1 MKKIILTTI
10 IPLLI
15 VFPIA
20 IFIGIKQYTVKVP
33 NGQTI
38 FTTEFGIYQQYWY
51 LVLIAVIALTYMKY
65 IAPKIFKD

>member
-15 VFPIA
+15 FFPIA
-20 IFIGIKQYTVKVP
+20 IFIGIKQYTIEVP

-38 FTTEFGIYQQYWY
+38 FTAKIGILQQYWY
-51 LVLIAVIALTYMKY
+51 SVLIAVISVIHMKF

>member
-15 VFPIA
+15 FFPIA
-20 IFIGIKQYTVKVP
+20 IFIGIKQYTIEVP

-38 FTTEFGIYQQYWY
+38 FTAKIGILQQYWY
-51 LVLIAVIALTYMKY
+51 LVLIAVISVIYMKF